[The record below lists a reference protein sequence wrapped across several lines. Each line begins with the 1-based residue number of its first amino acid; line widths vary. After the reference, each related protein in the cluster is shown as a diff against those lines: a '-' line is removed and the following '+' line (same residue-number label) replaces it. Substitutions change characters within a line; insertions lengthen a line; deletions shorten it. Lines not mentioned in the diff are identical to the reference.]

1 MGVND
6 GNLRAWALS
15 VGPGSQW
22 PFYPALVPGIH
33 LRWEL
38 RREFGLPWG
47 GFYLLSRPRELFDA
61 RAMER
66 EPPPEFLW
74 DAVADIAMPMALPV
88 IDPDYPAGNTIPI
101 ITGMTQAASASI
113 YGSARVYGPQKKA
126 LRLKFLDLHK
136 LLATLVLG
144 GPANGAMADRLQAPL
159 PAQDGDPDAPKLVAQ
174 SLLDLAMLGAAYPE
188 YAQLLGIYA
197 IDTTASWAKSMDYLV
212 VADGDAVFAC
222 DTAQV
227 IAWANS
233 GMPEIAG
240 VQARVVANV
249 GTKESGTLPPPQAV
263 AAYQM
268 PISSMPESGKPN
280 AVQPWFAAAGLV
292 WDCVEAPGVV
302 GDVPLRSNLFKVRR
316 ASLPAP
322 AQQPQDLATAKLDWT
337 TAAWQ
342 PLGDPRSW
350 HLASAERSFQPI
362 DAAVPADWP
371 PWAVQYL
378 DPLPD
383 EGWHL
388 WRVQAKDWFGR
399 QSLPSAPAQWR
410 HWTLPTPGGTPLGGP
425 AKFMALWAGLG
436 DNPVHPEAMLVLDK
450 TPPPAPVGLEVDV
463 VDIADPWQLGKAWLD
478 ANPKLVGASTFGVRV
493 RWSWP
498 RTADR
503 QAPDLAEFRVY
514 LRPGA
519 AGVWRGNVKTA
530 WTSPNDVKGIHGFT
544 LGMIDAGLPT
554 GAALVGATLRVGDT
568 AATIEW
574 ADVGAPGGDS
584 QQVVTVHVNLPPPHQ
599 PSAMASGEP
608 CAVVSPGK
616 QTDAATVTQAPWQR
630 ARVVT
635 VAEGTGVFEVFRDND
650 GQPYELP
657 LVEVTAKALRVGF
670 ETPLNAVFPGLWQ
683 VIAVGTLADS
693 SLDWANKQV
702 FDVVKVDLDE
712 RLIYTEPPPN
722 NLAWVAG
729 YMRAYLGQV
738 STLYESY
745 LPLDTLVP
753 EPPANQPKAWF
764 EVAVSAADTRL
775 HTADWCKHD
784 PPLGG
789 RPGNEGQVAGPLRGE
804 RIRRSQPAKAE
815 ALWGKG
821 PLYASPADVDGR
833 SYFTVRW
840 KAGPEA
846 VRVYRASA
854 EAVFRADWED
864 GGKGLTGEAKAKL
877 LKAFPTL
884 EAPGLAEAGGV
895 KSFAP
900 IALAYG
906 ELTQEEQ
913 QAVASGDAVAEVF
926 APVTAG
932 VLAKGATPDVVGPDA
947 VPGYV
952 ADPGVGAFVDT
963 LDGLVAGGWFYRV
976 RAVDGAGAE
985 TVGGGA
991 SLPVNVLD
999 GSAPSAPTILYFGLA
1014 DEAVVKAATDGSAT
1028 EALKAIEGLGPSP
1041 KVMIRWVVA
1050 DPTSSWWIVKERDG
1064 VKQALSVDPSIKYGA
1079 ANWTDDAGAI
1089 QGTTYTLFAVGLN
1102 GRVARAPPLRLGTV
1116 AAGIGNDS

>member
-15 VGPGSQW
+15 VGTASQW
-22 PFYPALVPGIH
+22 PIYPKLVPGIH

-38 RREFGLPWG
+38 KREFGLPWG
-47 GFYLLSRPRELFDA
+47 GFYVLSRAHEL
-61 RAMER
+61 
-66 EPPPEFLW
+66 
-74 DAVADIAMPMALPV
+74 ADSPGLENQPSIDYPWETVGGIAMPIAMPV
-88 IDPDYPAGNTIPI
+88 IDPDYPAAGAIPLI
-101 ITGMTQAASASI
+101 AGKTPLASAAI
-113 YGSARVYGPQKKA
+113 YGFARVNGPQKEA
-126 LRLKFLDLHK
+126 LRLGFLDLHK
-136 LLATLVLG
+136 LLAALVEG
-144 GPANGAMADRLQAPL
+144 GSANGAMTDRLQDPL
-159 PAQDGDPDAPKLVAQ
+159 PAKDGDPDAPMLAAQ

-188 YAQLLGIYA
+188 YAQLLGMYA

-212 VADGDAVFAC
+212 VADCRTAFKC
-222 DTAQV
+222 D
-227 IAWANS
+227 IAKVVDWANS
-233 GMPEIAG
+233 GMAEIAG
-240 VQARVVANV
+240 VQARIVANV
-249 GTKESGTLPPPQAV
+249 GTKESGMLPPPQAV

-268 PISSMPESGKPN
+268 PISSMPEPGKPN

-322 AQQPQDLATAKLDWT
+322 VQQPQDLATAKVDWT

-342 PLGDPRSW
+342 PLGDKNAW

-425 AKFMALWAGLG
+425 AKFMALWTGLG

-450 TPPPAPVGLEVDV
+450 TPPPAPVGLQVDV

-478 ANPKLVGASTFGVRV
+478 ANAKVVGVSTFGVRV

-530 WTSPNDVKGIHGFT
+530 WTSPNDVKGIQGFT
-544 LGMIDAGLPT
+544 LGMVDAGLPT
-554 GAALVGATLRVGDT
+554 GAGLVGGTLRVGDT

-574 ADVGAPGGDS
+574 AEVGALGGDCP
-584 QQVVTVHVNLPPPHQ
+584 QVATVHVNLPPPHQ

-608 CAVVSPGK
+608 CAVISPGK
-616 QTDAATVTQAPWQR
+616 QASVATVTQAPWQR

-657 LVEVTAKALRVGF
+657 LVEVTADALQVGLD
-670 ETPLNAVFPGLWQ
+670 TPLNAVFPGLWQ
-683 VIAVGTLADS
+683 VVAVGTLPNS

-702 FDVVKVDLDE
+702 LDVVKVDLDE
-712 RLIYTEPPPN
+712 RLIYTDPSPTK
-722 NLAWVAG
+722 LAWVAG

-738 STLYESY
+738 STMYECY
-745 LPLDTLVP
+745 LPLDNLVP

-764 EVAVSAADTRL
+764 EVAVSAADNRL
-775 HTADWCKHD
+775 HTADWCKQD
-784 PPLGG
+784 APLGG
-789 RPGNEGQVAGPLRGE
+789 RPGNESQVAGPLRGE

-854 EAVFRADWED
+854 EAVFRADWEA
-864 GGKGLTGEAKAKL
+864 GGKGLPGEAKAKL

-884 EAPGLAEAGGV
+884 EAPGLAVKDGV

-913 QAVASGDAVAEVF
+913 QAVASGEHVAEVF

-963 LDGLVAGGWFYRV
+963 LDGLVAGGRFYRV
-976 RAVDGAGAE
+976 GAVDGGGDIQASPVVR
-985 TVGGGA
+985 TVGSNYLHRPLIVSCA
-991 SLPVNVLD
+991 VLAEYCD
-999 GSAPSAPTILYFGLA
+999 SSAIQSS
-1014 DEAVVKAATDGSAT
+1014 EA
-1028 EALKAIEGLGPSP
+1028 ALKEWSGKTAYDVGLTWNAQGSDSTGWLVRRRAAGEGNPPDQAIMLSIS
-1041 KVMIRWVVA
+1041 KV
-1050 DPTSSWWIVKERDG
+1050 TS
-1064 VKQALSVDPSIKYGA
+1064 
-1079 ANWTDDAGAI
+1079 WTDKGVLPGEYEYQVA
-1089 QGTTYTLFAVGLN
+1089 TLDN
-1102 GRVARAPPLRLGTV
+1102 SGRQSLFSIARQIRVPL
-1116 AAGIGNDS
+1116 